1 MTTIGTKKVD
11 PAQAMVEMSNPA
23 QDQKAVQRKRPPR
36 VPMAEVRQRLQVPDI
51 PGYRM
56 YWFKD
61 ENVPAAVDAYYE
73 HVKRDELSTN
83 PIGIGTSIN
92 ESGNT
97 DLGTNVSIIA
107 GQNAAGQPVRL
118 NLMKLPLEY
127 YQEDQQLIE
136 QRNMSIMQAIFG
148 DEAMMYDK
156 AGNLK
161 DSDPLTYRRTAIFN
175 RPKRMA
181 GKPGAAS
188 RELRDRLAALEKKM
202 TDKYK

>member
-1 MTTIGTKKVD
+1 MTVVGKKVD
-11 PAQAMVEMSNPA
+11 AAAAMVEMSNPA
-23 QDQKAVQRKRPPR
+23 VDQKAVQRRRPAR
-36 VPMAEVRQRLQVPDI
+36 VPMSEVRQRLQVPEI

-83 PIGIGTSIN
+83 PIGIGQSIN

-127 YQEDQQLIE
+127 YLEDQKLVE
-136 QRNMSIMQAIFG
+136 QRNLMVMQAIFG
-148 DEAMMYDK
+148 DEAAMFDK
-156 AGNLK
+156 AGSLK
-161 DSDPLTYRRTAIFN
+161 DADPLTYRKTAIFN

-181 GKPGAAS
+181 GKPGQAS
-188 RELRDRLAALEKKM
+188 RELRDRLAKLEKQM